1 VDGDRITSSTLDRHE
16 LAIYSGQYEIA
27 GEFKLPSLPTTASG
41 RPYDKA
47 RLLVRMRSEPV
58 GFVTV
63 ALDTEPL
70 SRAAILQAIE
80 RELDTA
86 VKAES
91 IRQELPGWRP
101 LENFST
107 TNSLTDEQGTEQ
119 MHSISVSVVV
129 CTRNR
134 AHILPDCLDSLK
146 RLEYDALEFIVVDN
160 APSDSSTRDL
170 VESMASSDP
179 RFHYV
184 REMLPG
190 LSHARNRGLAQAT
203 GQIIAYTDDDV
214 RVDPLWVKGLVRG
227 FGKRSDVA
235 CVTGMVASA
244 SLELP
249 VEQYF
254 DGRVGWSSSC
264 APGVYDAHH
273 GPIGKALHP
282 YAAGAFGTGANFAV
296 RTGLL
301 RQIGEFDETL
311 GAGTSCQGG
320 EDFDIFVRFIL
331 AGYALAYEPAALVWH
346 EHRSG
351 QDDLHR
357 QMYGYGKSLAAYL
370 FKYMS
375 SRRTALDV
383 LRRLPQGLRHLG
395 VLGARSSRVGSQTG
409 LAFGPVTAEIRGLAA
424 GPFAYARAR
433 RAQDPERRRAVA
445 P

>member
-1 VDGDRITSSTLDRHE
+1 MDNGSFTSSQADTRE
-16 LAIYSGQYEIA
+16 LAIYSDQFEMA
-27 GEFKLPSLPTTASG
+27 RELELPPLPATSSG
-41 RPYDKA
+41 RRYDKA
-47 RLLVRMRSEPV
+47 RLLVRMRGEPL
-58 GFVTV
+58 GFVTIGLV
-63 ALDTEPL
+63 GEPVTR
-70 SRAAILQAIE
+70 SAVLQAVE

-86 VKAES
+86 VKVEVA
-91 IRQELPGWRP
+91 RQGLPGWQS
-101 LENFST
+101 LEDFDPTENIP
-107 TNSLTDEQGTEQ
+107 TEQ
-119 MHSISVSVVV
+119 ASKQGHSDSVSIVV

-146 RLEYDALEFIVVDN
+146 RLEHDKLEFVVVDN
-160 APSDSSTRDL
+160 APSDSSTRRL
-170 VESMASSDP
+170 IESTAGSDT
-179 RFHYV
+179 RFCYV
-184 REMLPG
+184 CETQPG
-190 LSHARNRGLAQAT
+190 LSQARNRGLAHAT
-203 GQIIAYTDDDV
+203 GRIVAYTDDDV
-214 RVDPLWVKGLVRG
+214 RVDPLWVKGLLRG
-227 FGKRSDVA
+227 FGRRADVG

-264 APGVYDAHH
+264 EPGVYDARH

-296 RTGLL
+296 RAELL
-301 RQIGEFDETL
+301 RQIGGFDECL

-351 QDDLHR
+351 EEDLHR
-357 QMYGYGKSLAAYL
+357 QMYGYGKSLSAYL

-375 SRRTALDV
+375 SRTTALDV
-383 LRRLPQGLRHLG
+383 LRRLPQGMRHLG
-395 VLGARSSRVGSQTG
+395 VLGARSSRMGSQTG
-409 LAFGPVTAEIRGLAA
+409 LAVGPVTAEIRGLIV
-424 GPFAYARAR
+424 GPFAYSRAR
-433 RAQDPERRRAVA
+433 HAQDPERRRAVA

>member
-1 VDGDRITSSTLDRHE
+1 MDNGSSTIAQASTHE
-16 LAIYSGQYEIA
+16 LAVYSGQFEMTR
-27 GEFKLPSLPTTASG
+27 ELELPPLPATSSG

-58 GFVTV
+58 GFVTID
-63 ALDTEPL
+63 LDTEPL
-70 SRAAILQAIE
+70 TRASVLRAIE

-86 VKAES
+86 VKAEAA
-91 IRQELPGWRP
+91 RQKLPGWQP
-101 LENFST
+101 LEDLDSAT
-107 TNSLTDEQGTEQ
+107 TPLAGQTSEQDQ
-119 MHSISVSVVV
+119 SVSVSVVV

-134 AHILPDCLDSLK
+134 AHILPGCLDSLK
-146 RLEYDALEFIVVDN
+146 RLDHDKLEFVIVDN
-160 APSDSSTRDL
+160 APSDSSTHDL
-170 VESMASSDP
+170 VESIAADDQ

-184 REMLPG
+184 CEMLPG
-190 LSHARNRGLAQAT
+190 LAYARNRGLAHAS
-203 GQIIAYTDDDV
+203 GEIIAYTDDDV
-214 RVDPLWVKGLVRG
+214 RVDPLWVKGLLRG
-227 FGKRSDVA
+227 FGRRADVA

-264 APGVYDAHH
+264 EPGVYDTGH

-282 YAAGAFGTGANFAV
+282 YAAGAFGTGANFAA
-296 RTGLL
+296 RSELL

-331 AGYALAYEPAALVWH
+331 AGYALATEPAALVWH

-351 QDDLHR
+351 EDDLHR
-357 QMYGYGKSLAAYL
+357 QMYGYGKSLSAYL

-375 SRRTALDV
+375 SRATAFDV
-383 LRRLPQGLRHLG
+383 LRRIPQGVRHLG

-409 LAFGPVTAEIRGLAA
+409 LDSGPVTAEIRGLLA

-433 RAQDPERRRAVA
+433 HAQDPQRRRAVA